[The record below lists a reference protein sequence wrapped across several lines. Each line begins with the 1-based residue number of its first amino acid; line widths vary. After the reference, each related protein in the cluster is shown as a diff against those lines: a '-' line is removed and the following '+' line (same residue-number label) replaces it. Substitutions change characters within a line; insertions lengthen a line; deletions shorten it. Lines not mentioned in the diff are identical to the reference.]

1 MVGEALNRN
10 VRWGILNQNHSR
22 FQILSLDGGGAK
34 GVFTAAVLAGF
45 EEDLGHSVVDHFD
58 LIVGTS
64 TGGLIALAL
73 GAGMEPREIVS
84 FYLREAPNVFP
95 GPGWWKRLRHV
106 FVSKYGRDGLER
118 AVREALGGAVLGESN
133 IPLVIPAY
141 SLAENDVYIFK
152 TPHHPRLKR
161 DWRVPMWE
169 VAMATT
175 AAPTYFPAYALKGD
189 GVRLIDG
196 GVWASNP
203 AMVGVTEAVSLFEC
217 KLEEIR
223 VLSLGTTS
231 SPRARPRKL
240 DDAGLFRWAWG
251 PHIVDVLLAGQGA
264 GAFAQVRNLIGKK
277 SALRLDPPIL
287 DGALSLDGD
296 DAETLIAKAA
306 HHSRSF
312 RPVFEETFG
321 DHYRQPYTPLYGP
334 KVEVL
339 P

>member
-1 MVGEALNRN
+1 M
-10 VRWGILNQNHSR
+10 NQKRRR

-34 GVFTAAVLAGF
+34 GVFSAAVLAGF

-73 GAGMEPREIVS
+73 GVGMDPREIVG

-95 GPGWWKRLRHV
+95 GPGWWRRLRHA
-106 FVSKYGRDGLER
+106 FVAKYGGHGLER
-118 AVREALGGAVLGESN
+118 AVRAALGGVVLGESN
-133 IPLVIPAY
+133 IPLVIPTY
-141 SLAENDVYIFK
+141 SLAENDVYLFK

-169 VAMATT
+169 VAMATS

-217 KLEEIR
+217 RLEDIR

-231 SPRARPRKL
+231 SPQARPRKL
-240 DDAGLFRWAWG
+240 DAAGLFRWAWG

-264 GAFAQVRNLIGKK
+264 GAFAQVRNLIGKE
-277 SALRLDPPIL
+277 SALRLDPPIM
-287 DGALSLDGD
+287 DGDVSLDGD
-296 DAETLIAKAA
+296 NAETLIAKAA

-321 DHYRQPYTPLYGP
+321 NHHRQPYTPLYGP
-334 KVEVL
+334 KAEVFL
-339 P
+339 